1 MKSPSRFLLLP
12 LCALLTHCAVATEGP
27 GAPEDAIEGQQDL
40 ATVYDDDLNGLW
52 LTTVDGQ
59 QESGVSV
66 IESWPAV
73 GIRLTERGTV
83 HSLTRDGETLTGTLP
98 AVSLAIQPNG
108 YGVFDDKLAGSI
120 DGHSIELARD
130 TRNKAPITLKLPGD
144 RPYRQFLAEQ
154 LVPLAQQDRES
165 YTTFYGWKVAEFLKS
180 CELYKTGAFQWKYMK
195 GATLSEQSYN
205 LLSIAYAMN
214 YVKTTPR
221 RLTKEKKFV
230 DAVKANLKDETLA
243 ALAISTLS
251 MYFSTGAGRSI
262 RIPIGGDSM
271 IYFITDRPS
280 RAERIGLV
288 AMKTPTHGP
297 LASTF
302 GRQLLD
308 LGAMPPSDDP
318 IYTRTLME
326 MLAKSD
332 AARAGQLSGV
342 GRSAL
347 TDWFAVMAIEDY
359 RGVAFG
365 WPTLSWGYNMTN
377 VQFYGL
383 LTRALARPG
392 TTDSAGSPVI
402 GQVLVGNQL
411 RPGEASY
418 ADVLNHGNDM
428 QEYPDMANLKRL
440 ATQYLREKRASH
452 VAAVEA
458 AFANVVPP
466 AELGS
471 NAKADIFH
479 FITAQLYDS
488 KGRTANLKGPAA
500 DVAIE
505 AVSALFEVLRQ
516 DSAALESFI
525 LSKGYTKS
533 QEPAPKSTGF

>member
-1 MKSPSRFLLLP
+1 MKTPSFVMIPLL
-12 LCALLTHCAVATEGP
+12 ALATACAVATEGP
-27 GAPEDAIEGQQDL
+27 GAPEEQAAQGQADL
-40 ATVYDDDLNGLW
+40 SVYDDDLNGLW
-52 LTTVDGQ
+52 LASVDGVQ
-59 QESGVSV
+59 AQEPSV

-73 GIRLTERGTV
+73 GIRLTQAGMS
-83 HSLTRDGETLTGTLP
+83 HSLVRSADTLSAATP
-98 AVSLAIQPNG
+98 PVSLSVLANG
-108 YGVFDDKLAGSI
+108 YSVMDDQLEGSV
-120 DGHSIELARD
+120 DGHSVELSRD
-130 TRNKAPITLKLPGD
+130 TREKAPITLSLPGD
-144 RPYRQFLAEQ
+144 RPYRSFLVEQ

-165 YTTFYGWKVAEFLKS
+165 YTTFTGWKVASFLKS
-180 CELYKTGAFQWKYMK
+180 CELYKSGSFQWKYIK
-195 GATLSEQSYN
+195 GDTAGQRSYN
-205 LLSIAYAMN
+205 FLSIAYALDN
-214 YVKTTPR
+214 VKTTPR
-221 RLTKEKKFV
+221 RLIKEKKFV
-230 DAVKANLKDETLA
+230 DAVKANLKDESLA
-243 ALAISTLS
+243 GLALSTFA

-262 RIPIGGDSM
+262 RIPIGNDST

-308 LGAMPPSDDP
+308 LGAMPASDDAV
-318 IYTRTLME
+318 YTRSMME

-383 LTRALARPG
+383 VVRALARPG
-392 TTDSAGSPVI
+392 ATDAAGKPVA
-402 GQVLVGNQL
+402 GQVVVGKQL
-411 RPGEASY
+411 RPGDPSY

-428 QEYPDMANLKRL
+428 QEYADMAALKQL
-440 ATQYLREKRASH
+440 ATGYLREKRPSH

-458 AFANVVPP
+458 AFAGVIPP
-466 AELGS
+466 SELPWA
-471 NAKADIFH
+471 AKQDIFH
-479 FITAQLYDS
+479 FVTAQLYDA

-500 DVAIE
+500 AAAID
-505 AVSALFEVLRQ
+505 AVSALLEVLRQ
-516 DSAALESFI
+516 DSAAFEAYVLA
-525 LSKGYTKS
+525 KGYAKS
-533 QEPAPKSTGF
+533 NEPAPKSSGF